1 MLFSKEYVGYLAREV
16 TKKLI
21 AGKFIETA
29 TLPAVTERVNAALV
43 DELSLEDRI
52 NDEVRVIL
60 EAYSDEM
67 RNTGANYQEMFRKV
81 KTSSSASTRRCCET
95 EPRQSQRAGA
105 GRLRRS
111 QADGRSGVH
120 RRSQHNPPGNPQNS
134 RRIADAGS
142 PNRRCRPAEDRLQKR
157 TILEGSQEWDI
168 FYRKYYNEEVKE
180 TRRVGKPR

>member
-21 AGKFIETA
+21 AGKFIETSAIPA
-29 TLPAVTERVNAALV
+29 TTERVHAALL

-81 KTSSSASTRRCCET
+81 KSE
-95 EPRQSQRAGA
+95 
-105 GRLRRS
+105 L
-111 QADGRSGVH
+111 V
-120 RRSQHNPPGNPQNS
+120 
-134 RRIADAGS
+134 
-142 PNRRCRPAEDRLQKR
+142 
-157 TILEGSQEWDI
+157 
-168 FYRKYYNEEVKE
+168 RKYKAVL
-180 TRRVGKPR
+180 